1 MYIIILYYLKYHM
14 RLGKKKLK
22 FRLNY
27 DDEQVY
33 NDKLG
38 VTAMTLQILVLFVN
52 SDRKHIS

>member
-1 MYIIILYYLKYHM
+1 M
-14 RLGKKKLK
+14 RTGKKKLK